1 MAYQGLIFQGYECEF
16 GFWCIYC
23 GFGSGGAEIK
33 ASVNPAMDREFVGIG
48 VQSSSVMNMNLDLV
62 LTHISR
68 EMRNGSAE
76 IKASVWN
83 PHCGEAQ
90 EFVGIVE
97 NLWVSWSNLPVL

>member
-76 IKASVWN
+76 IKASVSECDIREN
-83 PHCGEAQ
+83 FDTNECPII
-90 EFVGIVE
+90 FVSKKLHE
-97 NLWVSWSNLPVL
+97 